1 MRRRLACNAAQL
13 IALLSFSASMLMAED
28 EISLPTTP
36 VVPSL
41 TVQTCTACHGP
52 AGNSLSSAI
61 PSIAGLPR
69 EYLRGVMGD
78 YRHGGRFSTVMGRL
92 VQAYNDEQMDLL
104 ADYFSRQSFKLHKQ
118 RVDWD
123 QASKGRQLHRLYC
136 RQCHGDLS
144 RAPEPG
150 SPVLNG
156 RWMDYLRWTLQDY
169 LLGVSQADEEMS
181 GALTRLVRRHGE
193 QGLEALVHYYGSARP
208 KSKSSE

>member
-1 MRRRLACNAAQL
+1 M
-13 IALLSFSASMLMAED
+13 
-28 EISLPTTP
+28 
-36 VVPSL
+36 VPSL
-41 TVQTCTACHGP
+41 TIQTCTGCHGP

-69 EYLRGVMGD
+69 DYLREVMGD

-92 VQAYNDEQMDLL
+92 AQAYSDEQVAQL
-104 ADYFSRQSFKLHKQ
+104 ADYFSRQTFKRHKQ
-118 RVDWD
+118 SVDWD
-123 QASKGRQLHRLYC
+123 QAFKGKQLHRLYC
-136 RQCHGDLS
+136 RQCHGDLN

-193 QGLEALVHYYGSARP
+193 QGLDALVHYYGSARP